1 MATGMS
7 DNAEISVPLSSV
19 TIPRRRAGTIALVG
33 NPNAGKSTVFN
44 RLTGMR
50 QHTGNY
56 PGVTV
61 EKKTGRAS
69 LPEGDFDL
77 IDLPGTYGMSPYSA
91 DERIAVDVLLGR
103 MPGTPPPDGILAV
116 VDSTQLYQSL
126 YFLQQLVEL
135 GRPVLVALTMTD
147 VARRNGLHVDAD
159 ALSGKLGGVPVVP
172 VVATTGRGFSDLKR
186 HLAELPQTEPPRPV
200 RFWPALQETAGRLH
214 ATIAPTAPTVDLV
227 DIERALIDDD
237 PVTEAWRQHMLDA
250 DARQALS
257 EARRELFGDE
267 PPRAVEARERYRW
280 IREALADVQQESSS
294 MERQGARVASWLS
307 RPWPATG
314 LFVLSMAVVFQ
325 AVFAWATPFMDLI
338 DAGVSGTGSYL
349 AARLPEG
356 IFASFL
362 IDGVIAGVGSVV
374 IFLPQ
379 IMILFL
385 FLILMEDTG
394 YLARAA
400 FLVDR
405 AMRSIGL
412 SGHSVIPLL
421 SGFACAVPAIMATRV
436 IPNRRDRIAT
446 ILAAPFMTCSA
457 RLPVYA
463 LLIAAFVPD
472 RSIGLLN
479 LQGLVLFGLYLLS
492 ILGGV
497 GTALVLKRSALRG
510 ERPTFML
517 TLPEFRHP
525 NLQTVAIKLFDRARI
540 FLRRA
545 GTVIFAVAV
554 IIWALAYFPRSEEV
568 RQAAEVASAQA
579 VAEYQ
584 GEALEARLQEI
595 DNGAAS
601 AQLAQSWL
609 GRIGQTIAPVFY
621 PLGWDWRV
629 SAAVIAGFPAREVVI
644 AVLGTIYAVG
654 EEADE
659 DRLSDRLNAATWPDG
674 SPVFTL
680 PMVLGLLVFYAWC
693 LQCAATLAV
702 IRRETNTWRWPIF
715 AWTYMTALGYLGA
728 LFIYQTFS

>member
-1 MATGMS
+1 MT
-7 DNAEISVPLSSV
+7 
-19 TIPRRRAGTIALVG
+19 RRAAGTIALVG

-61 EKKTGRAS
+61 EKKSGRAS
-69 LPEGDFDL
+69 LPEADFDL
-77 IDLPGTYGMSPYSA
+77 IDLPGTYAMSPYSA

-116 VDSTQLYQSL
+116 VDATQLYQGL
-126 YFLQQLVEL
+126 YFLQQLIEL
-135 GRPVLVALTMTD
+135 QRPLLIALTMTD
-147 VARRNGLHVDAD
+147 IARRNGTHIDVD
-159 ALSGKLGGVPVVP
+159 ALSRKLGGVPIVP
-172 VVATTGRGFSDLKR
+172 VVATTGRGFAELKR
-186 HLAELPQTEPPRPV
+186 RLTQLPDTEPPDKAD
-200 RFWPALQETAGRLH
+200 FWPALRGTAERLRQELPGLPPGTG
-214 ATIAPTAPTVDLV
+214 IV

-237 PVTEAWRQHMLDA
+237 PATVAWRQRNLD
-250 DARQALS
+250 DGAREALA
-257 EARRELFGDE
+257 EARRALFGEE

-280 IREALADVQQESSS
+280 IREALAEVQQQGSAI
-294 MERQGARVASWLS
+294 ERQGARVAAWFS

-314 LFVLSMAVVFQ
+314 LFLLSMAVVFQ
-325 AVFAWATPFMDLI
+325 AVFAWATPMMDFI
-338 DAGVSGTGSYL
+338 DAAVSGAGNFL
-349 AARLPEG
+349 AARMPEG
-356 IFASFL
+356 MLTSFL
-362 IDGVIAGVGSVV
+362 VDGVIAGVGSVV

-405 AMRSIGL
+405 AMRSVGL

-472 RSIGLLN
+472 RGVGPLN
-479 LQGLVLFGLYLLS
+479 LQGLVLFGLYMLS

-497 GTALVLKRSALRG
+497 GTALLLKRSALRG

-517 TLPEFRHP
+517 TLPEFRYP
-525 NLQTVAIKLFDRARI
+525 NVRTVAIKLLDRARV
-540 FLRRA
+540 FLKRA

-554 IIWALAYFPRSEEV
+554 IIWALAYFPRSEAVE
-568 RQAAEVASAQA
+568 QSAELAAAEAAA
-579 VAEYQ
+579 VYE
-584 GEALEARLQEI
+584 GEMLREQLRRIENEA
-595 DNGAAS
+595 AA

-609 GRIGQTIAPVFY
+609 GRAGEAIAPVFH

-629 SAAVIAGFPAREVVI
+629 SAAVLAGFPAREVVV

-654 EEADE
+654 AEADE
-659 DRLSDRLNAATWPDG
+659 ERLSERLSAATWPDG

-702 IRRETNTWRWPIF
+702 IRRETNTWRWPVF
-715 AWTYMTALGYLGA
+715 AWSYMTALGYLGA
-728 LFIYQTFS
+728 LVVYQGFS

>member
-1 MATGMS
+1 MT
-7 DNAEISVPLSSV
+7 DNREITVPLSSV
-19 TIPRRRAGTIALVG
+19 AIPRRKAGTIALVG

-61 EKKTGRAS
+61 EKKTGRVS
-69 LPEGDFDL
+69 LPEGEFDL

-103 MPGTPPPDGILAV
+103 MPGTPPPDGILAI

-126 YFLQQLVEL
+126 YLLQQLVEL
-135 GRPVLVALTMTD
+135 ERPLLVALTMTD
-147 VARRNGLHVDAD
+147 VARRNGIHIDVDG
-159 ALSGKLGGVPVVP
+159 LSERLGGIPIVPI
-172 VVATTGRGFSDLKR
+172 VATTGRGFTELKR
-186 HLAELPQTEPPRPV
+186 RLAELPQTPPPRAAG
-200 RFWPALQETAGRLH
+200 FWPALRQAAESLLAELRP
-214 ATIAPTAPTVDLV
+214 ASPTVGTADM
-227 DIERALIDDD
+227 ERALIDDD
-237 PVTEAWRQHMLDA
+237 PVTIAWRERMFDA
-250 DARQALS
+250 SARQRIAA
-257 EARRELFGDE
+257 ARRELFGAE

-280 IREALADVQQESSS
+280 IREALADVQQEGSAL
-294 MERQGARVASWLS
+294 ERQGARVSAWLS

-325 AVFAWATPFMDLI
+325 AVFAWATPLMDLI
-338 DAGVSGTGSYL
+338 DGAVSGIGHALAGV
-349 AARLPEG
+349 LPEG
-356 IFASFL
+356 MITSFL
-362 IDGVIAGVGSVV
+362 VDGVIAGVGSVI

-379 IMILFL
+379 ILILFL

-405 AMRSIGL
+405 AMRSVGL

-472 RSIGLLN
+472 RSVGILN
-479 LQGLVLFGLYLLS
+479 LQGLVLFGLYILS
-492 ILGGV
+492 IVGGV
-497 GTALVLKRSALRG
+497 GTALLLKRSALRG

-517 TLPEFRHP
+517 ALPEFRYP
-525 NLQTVAIKLFDRARI
+525 SPRTVAIKLLDRARI

-554 IIWALAYFPRSEEV
+554 VIWALAYFPRSEAVE
-568 RQAAEVASAQA
+568 QAAGAAAARASAEFDGA
-579 VAEYQ
+579 
-584 GEALEARLQEI
+584 ALEERLQEI
-595 DNGAAS
+595 ENRAA
-601 AQLAQSWL
+601 ADQLAQSWL
-609 GRIGQTIAPVFY
+609 GRAGHAIAPVFH

-654 EEADE
+654 DEADE
-659 DRLSDRLNAATWPDG
+659 ERLSARLRAATWPDG

-680 PMVLGLLVFYAWC
+680 PVVLGLLVFYAWC
-693 LQCAATLAV
+693 LQCVATLAV
-702 IRRETNTWRWPIF
+702 IRRETNSWRWPIF
-715 AWTYMTALGYLGA
+715 AWAYMTALGYLGA
-728 LFIYQTFS
+728 LAIYQVFSR